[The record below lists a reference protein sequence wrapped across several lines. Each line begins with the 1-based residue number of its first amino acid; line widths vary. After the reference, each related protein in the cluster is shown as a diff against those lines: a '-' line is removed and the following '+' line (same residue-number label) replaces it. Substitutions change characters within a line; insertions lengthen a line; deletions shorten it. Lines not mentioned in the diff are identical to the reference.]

1 MGVANSSPKSS
12 LIPLFLLKSVSKVRS
27 GSTRKR
33 EEVLKND
40 EKAVEPNSNRVSI
53 ARLQMLNIIHKS
65 TSVKLDPKS
74 ARSFQAQLQGRYNSL
89 LSGVRLEYARRLG
102 LEDADIVPDPVNE
115 NGVVELGEIFL
126 TQPGTICFVRYDGS
140 QGRLE
145 ASAISNSKEV
155 DLGSFFSDVKS
166 CLESSGA
173 RAQDW
178 EAKGKDSF
186 IPEDAEPA
194 STDVSEKELE
204 AARELMNAKSRK
216 LLEQLAGQESILVR
230 EIDSTGVKD
239 LFSALQHFEEL
250 ELIRKDYA
258 VIDQKTGQQILRVP
272 SRASLEEASQKFFI
286 GGTAISND
294 NVDEVISCTPFCRAL
309 LANDQW
315 LLLLLLGTL
324 SSLELGPDAVY
335 VCRSES
341 GPSRVYLQTS
351 QQCFLI
357 VLSNRRLTLDDGYL
371 VGAQVA
377 AYQLKDIIVV
387 STDRTSTLMRHHLQQ
402 SNESGNFAFVDSLS
416 DLEASLRT
424 ILVERQRAYL
434 REVLDP
440 LADLTPVKVQ
450 ELIVKKM
457 VPDRAAAAP
466 AQEGSYQE
474 PPELDEYEEEDAEE
488 ASPARLLA
496 DSFEAPAPGVLPAFG
511 GNQDGE
517 PRLTPESSNA
527 IQIDIPAEED
537 DMSSPPI
544 TEPEDEGAFP
554 SLPSEL
560 PISEPPQTED
570 EGAMGSADDSPSLL
584 PDLPQAEELI
594 PELPVATESARADS

>member
-1 MGVANSSPKSS
+1 
-12 LIPLFLLKSVSKVRS
+12 
-27 GSTRKR
+27 
-33 EEVLKND
+33 
-40 EKAVEPNSNRVSI
+40 
-53 ARLQMLNIIHKS
+53 MLNIIHKS

-74 ARSFQAQLQGRYNSL
+74 ARSFQSQLQGRYNSL

-102 LEDADIVPDPVNE
+102 LEDADILPDPVNE
-115 NGVVELGEIFL
+115 HGQVELGEIFL
-126 TQPGTICFVRYDGS
+126 TQPGTVCFVRYDGS
-140 QGRLE
+140 EGLLQASALSNDKDVDLE
-145 ASAISNSKEV
+145 A
-155 DLGSFFSDVKS
+155 FFSEVQA
-166 CLESSGA
+166 CLESAGA
-173 RAQDW
+173 SLGKW
-178 EAKGKDSF
+178 NTKGADSF

-204 AARELMNAKSRK
+204 AARELMNSGSRK
-216 LLEQLAGQESILVR
+216 LLQQLASQESVAVR
-230 EIDSTGVKD
+230 EIDRTGIKD
-239 LFSALQHFEEL
+239 LFSALQHFEDL

-258 VIDQKTGQQILRVP
+258 VFDQKTGQQILRVP
-272 SRASLEEASQKFFI
+272 NRASLEEASQKFFI

-294 NVDEVISCTPFCRAL
+294 NVDEVISCSPFCREL
-309 LANDQW
+309 LAGDKW

-324 SSLELGPDAVY
+324 NNLELGPDAVY
-335 VCRSES
+335 VCRSDT

-402 SNESGNFAFVDSLS
+402 TNEAGNFAFIDSLN
-416 DLEASLRT
+416 DLESSLRT

-440 LADLTPVKVQ
+440 LAELTPVKVQ

-457 VPDRAAAAP
+457 VPDRAVP
-466 AQEGSYQE
+466 ATEDSTYQE
-474 PPELDEYEEEDAEE
+474 PPELDEDDDND
-488 ASPARLLA
+488 SSSARLLA
-496 DSFEAPAPGVLPAFG
+496 DSFEAPAPGVLPTFQG
-511 GNQDGE
+511 EEDG
-517 PRLTPESSNA
+517 PRLEPEPQAA
-527 IQIDIPAEED
+527 IQIDIPADEDEEPLA
-537 DMSSPPI
+537 PPR
-544 TEPEDEGAFP
+544 TEPEEFENALPPLQTD
-554 SLPSEL
+554 LPS
-560 PISEPPQTED
+560 ISEPPQTED
-570 EGAMGSADDSPSLL
+570 EIGPSSDAPSLL

>member
-1 MGVANSSPKSS
+1 
-12 LIPLFLLKSVSKVRS
+12 
-27 GSTRKR
+27 
-33 EEVLKND
+33 
-40 EKAVEPNSNRVSI
+40 
-53 ARLQMLNIIHKS
+53 MLNIIHKS
-65 TSVKLDPKS
+65 ASVKLDPKS

-102 LEDADIVPDPVNE
+102 LEDADILPDPVNDE
-115 NGVVELGEIFL
+115 GVVELGEIFL
-126 TQPGTICFVRYDGS
+126 TQPGTICFVRYDGA
-140 QGRLE
+140 QNLLE
-145 ASAISNSKEV
+145 ASGISNGKEA
-155 DLGSFFSDVKS
+155 DLDGFFSDVRA

-173 RAQDW
+173 RVGDW
-178 EAKGKDSF
+178 EDRRENSF

-194 STDVSEKELE
+194 STEVSEKELE
-204 AARELMNAKSRK
+204 AARELMNGRSRK
-216 LLEQLAGQESILVR
+216 LLEQLASQESILVR
-230 EIDSTGVKD
+230 EIDTTGVKD
-239 LFSALQHFEEL
+239 LFGMLSHFEDL

-294 NVDEVISCTPFCRAL
+294 NVDEVISCTPFCRQL

-324 SSLELGPDAVY
+324 RNLELGPDAVH

-402 SNESGNFAFVDSLS
+402 SNESGNFAFIDSLS
-416 DLEASLRT
+416 DLETSLRT

-457 VPDRAAAAP
+457 VPDRVAP
-466 AQEGSYQE
+466 TRPESDASYQD
-474 PPELDEYEEEDAEE
+474 PPALNDFEDDEED
-488 ASPARLLA
+488 SSSARLLA
-496 DSFEAPAPGVLPAFG
+496 DSFEAPAPGVLPAF
-511 GNQDGE
+511 DGQRDESRFSE
-517 PRLTPESSNA
+517 PSNA
-527 IQIDIPAEED
+527 IQIDIPADED
-537 DMSSPPI
+537 DISPPPI
-544 TEPEDEGAFP
+544 TEREERAFP
-554 SLPSEL
+554 SLSAEL

-570 EGAMGSADDSPSLL
+570 ESDLAEDNDAGPGLL

-594 PELPVATESARADS
+594 PEFPVATESARADS